1 MRINGTQSQQAL
13 STVHVVNGQGA
24 AGLPTC
30 TYAVRT
36 LGWADGRALSAGEIG
51 FLCMKGGVDQGRT
64 TQPDSC
70 RSITPIDHDLRE
82 THSCS

>member
-13 STVHVVNGQGA
+13 STVRVVNGHGV
-24 AGLPTC
+24 AGLPAC
-30 TYAVRT
+30 TYIVGT

-51 FLCMKGGVDQGRT
+51 FLCMKGGEYQGRI

-70 RSITPIDHDLRE
+70 RSVTPIDYDLRE